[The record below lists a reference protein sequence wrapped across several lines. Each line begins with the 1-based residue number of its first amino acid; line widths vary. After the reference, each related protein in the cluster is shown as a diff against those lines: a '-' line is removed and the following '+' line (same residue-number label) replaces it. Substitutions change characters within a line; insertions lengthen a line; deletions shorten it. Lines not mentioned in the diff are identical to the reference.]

1 MRYGG
6 ATGTSVVKIFE
17 ATAAATG
24 LTERA
29 AREAGFDVGV
39 AVIHKDH
46 HAGYYPGARQLSLK
60 LTWDR
65 KTARLLGAQAFGHAG
80 VEKRI
85 DVLATALQGRMTLH
99 DLAELDLAY
108 APPYSSANDPVN
120 LAAFVAENDQSGFSP
135 LVTAAQLKAEL
146 AGPTPPLVLDVRTLG
161 EWGRGHLG
169 GARHLPVD
177 DVRWELESL
186 PRDRR
191 LVLHCQT
198 GFRAHLALRTLRQ
211 SGFTDVA
218 NVSGGWVS
226 MELEGGFVVE
236 GA

>member
-6 ATGTSVVKIFE
+6 ASGTSVVKVFD
-17 ATAAATG
+17 ATAASTG

-29 AREAGFDVGV
+29 AREAGLEVGV

-46 HAGYYPGARQLSLK
+46 HAGYYPGGRELSLK
-60 LTWDR
+60 LVYER
-65 KTARLLGAQAFGHAG
+65 GSGRLLGAQAFGEAG

-85 DVLATALQGRMTLH
+85 DVLATALHGQMTLH

-120 LAAFVAENDQSGFSP
+120 LAAFVAENDRSGFSP
-135 LVTAAQLKAEL
+135 LLTAAQLKAEL
-146 AGPTPPLVLDVRTLG
+146 AGPNPPLVVDTRTLG
-161 EWGRGHLG
+161 EWNRGHLA
-169 GARHLPVD
+169 GALLLPVD
-177 DVRWELESL
+177 DVRWELEQL

-191 LVLHCQT
+191 IVLYCRT
-198 GFRAHLALRTLRQ
+198 GFRAHLALRTLVE
-211 SGFTDVA
+211 SGYRDVV
-218 NVSGGWVS
+218 NLTGGWVS